1 MTQLVQ
7 HRPGRNLDQVFAPI
21 FLAQSLN
28 GRLFASTA
36 RGSTLVDGLMRQ
48 ATVKANGDD
57 VVAALNRA
65 HTLGWACGHQDSS
78 TRDAL
83 RDLFVETFDVSANA
97 AEIGATLI
105 CDRLKLSGH
114 TVIKNNPDQFLK
126 IGLEYQRYQL
136 GIIEDLR
143 TGVLRDMDQ

>member
-1 MTQLVQ
+1 
-7 HRPGRNLDQVFAPI
+7 
-21 FLAQSLN
+21 
-28 GRLFASTA
+28 
-36 RGSTLVDGLMRQ
+36 MRQ

-105 CDRLKLSGH
+105 CDRLRVSGH
-114 TVIKNNPDQFLK
+114 TLIKNNPDQFLK
-126 IGLEYQRYQL
+126 IGLEYQRHPE
-136 GIIEDLR
+136 GIIQDLV
-143 TGVLRDMDQ
+143 TGVRLDTE

>member
-7 HRPGRNLDQVFAPI
+7 LRPGRNLDQIFAPI

-65 HTLGWACGHQDSS
+65 HTLGWACSHQDSS

-126 IGLEYQRYQL
+126 IGLEYQRYPL
-136 GIIEDLR
+136 GIIEDLH
-143 TGVLRDMDQ
+143 TGVLLDKDQ

>member
-1 MTQLVQ
+1 MPELIKL
-7 HRPGRNLDQVFAPI
+7 RPGRNLEQVFAPI
-21 FLAQSLN
+21 ILVRSNGGHQLA
-28 GRLFASTA
+28 ATV
-36 RGSTLVDGLMRQ
+36 RGSVVLHGLMRQ
-48 ATVKANGDD
+48 ARVKANGNE

-65 HTLGWACGHQDSS
+65 HTLGWAYSRHDSS

-114 TVIKNNPDQFLK
+114 TLIKNNPDQFLN
-126 IGLEYQRYQL
+126 IGLKRRL
-136 GIIEDLR
+136 
-143 TGVLRDMDQ
+143 

>member
-1 MTQLVQ
+1 MSELVKL
-7 HRPGRNLDQVFAPI
+7 RPGRHLDQVFAPI
-21 FLAQSLN
+21 VLGATFG
-28 GRLFASTA
+28 GRLLASTA
-36 RGSTLVDGLMRQ
+36 RGSVLVHGLMRQ
-48 ATVKANGDD
+48 ARVKANGDD

-65 HTLGWACGHQDSS
+65 HTLGWACSRQDSS

-114 TVIKNNPDQFLK
+114 TLIKNNPDQFLN
-126 IGLEYQRYQL
+126 IGLEYQRAPL
-136 GIIEDLR
+136 SILEDLH
-143 TGVLRDMDQ
+143 TGVLLDTNS